1 MPQSTEG
8 KSQVSVQEI
17 YQPSCYE
24 GLNVCFSLKKNP
36 LCFFTARQSKSERAL
51 YVAVWWRAH
60 SAVTVPLSWPPPP
73 PPLSAASLLFYFPS
87 LSVVKLLATPSWF
100 FLIFLSCT
108 FQMFPSHILS
118 VLFPPV
124 VCVLPSA
131 IRQLTPGT
139 VAILNPS
146 SSGVT
151 VVLSSSD
158 RTTGPAQSQLMETS
172 KQCHVPSLPR
182 RTARS

>member
-17 YQPSCYE
+17 YQASCYE
-24 GLNVCFSLKKNP
+24 GLNVCFSLKKTP
-36 LCFFTARQSKSERAL
+36 IVFLHCSSKEIRTCAL
-51 YVAVWWRAH
+51 RCRVMTCTLSRDGAALLT
-60 SAVTVPLSWPPPP
+60 SATTV
-73 PPLSAASLLFYFPS
+73 SAASLLFYFPS
-87 LSVVKLLATPSWF
+87 LSVVKLRATPSWF

-139 VAILNPS
+139 LAILNPS

-172 KQCHVPSLPR
+172 KQCHVPSHPR